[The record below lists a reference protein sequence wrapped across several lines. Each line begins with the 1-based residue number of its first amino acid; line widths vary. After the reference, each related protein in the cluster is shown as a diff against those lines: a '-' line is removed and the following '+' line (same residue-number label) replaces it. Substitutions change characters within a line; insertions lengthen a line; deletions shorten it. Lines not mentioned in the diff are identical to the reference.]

1 MDAERTRLG
10 LYERCLIRESLQY
23 WRQKGVSWLM
33 DAFGDIEHTIRC
45 LGDMSDRG
53 QVIKLF
59 HQGVLQGIV
68 VFDVG
73 YTWWTPHR
81 VCSELFVLAFKDV
94 RGFQMHAVKALEDI
108 AREYD
113 AKLIVV
119 GNMFQKNNNLI
130 GNGYK
135 KRGLRQECSTYVKE
149 VTT

>member
-10 LYERCLIRESLQY
+10 LYERYLIRESLQY

-33 DAFGDIEHTIRC
+33 DAFGDIEYTIRC
-45 LGDMSDRG
+45 LGNMSAEG
-53 QVIKLF
+53 KVMKLS

-68 VFDVG
+68 AFDVG

-94 RGFQMHAVKALEDI
+94 QGFQRHAVKALEAI

-113 AKLIVV
+113 AKLIVA

-135 KRGLRQECSTYVKE
+135 KHGFRQECSTYVKE
-149 VTT
+149 VT

>member
-1 MDAERTRLG
+1 MDAARTPLG
-10 LYERCLIRESLQY
+10 LYERFLIRESLQY
-23 WRQKGVSWLM
+23 WRQKDVSWLM
-33 DAFGDIEHTIRC
+33 DAFGDIEYTIRC
-45 LGDMSDRG
+45 LGDMSTRG
-53 QVIKLF
+53 QVIQLS
-59 HQGVLQGIV
+59 HRDVLQGIV

-113 AKLIVV
+113 AKLIVA

-135 KRGLRQECSTYVKE
+135 KHGFRQECSTYVKE
-149 VTT
+149 VT